1 MDLILIIPKHRG
13 EIWSILYNC
22 IMANYS
28 KIEMKFKNRIELE
41 NYIVDRTQA
50 LEEELLN
57 DLPEKFEY
65 NMEEIYRHIGLEIE
79 RETRKILESY
89 ILEEP

>member
-1 MDLILIIPKHRG
+1 MDLILIFPKHRG

-28 KIEMKFKNRIELE
+28 KIEMKFKNRIELD

-57 DLPEKFEY
+57 ALPEKFEY
-65 NMEEIYRHIGLEIE
+65 NMGEIYIGLEIE